1 MADPEKNTVETAVL
15 LSQKA
20 SQPSVPPESPEQP
33 EQPQP
38 DETSARAAGSLR
50 QSGAKLAIGLA
61 VLALLA
67 SSGLGWLAWQVNA
80 RLDGTRQELSR
91 RLADSDEAQREAQ
104 AGTKQDRAALD
115 ALQAKVGALDA
126 RAAEMQSQQLALE
139 TMYQEL
145 SRVRE
150 DRLLSEIEQDVAI
163 AAQQLQLA
171 GNVEAALIA
180 LQGAEARLAKS
191 AQAQFLPLRKL
202 LNRDIER
209 LKALPGADV
218 PGIAMKLNEIL
229 EAVPTLPLAYEQRP
243 APTEP
248 EKPPKPG
255 SAAESAK
262 SPAAPAPQA
271 TSGEIAPAA
280 EPAKAFDWQALGQAW
295 LADLWHEVRQLVRIE
310 RIDRPDPGL
319 LSPRE
324 SLFLRENLRLRLLSA
339 RLGLLAR
346 DGSSFQSDIKQADEW
361 LERYFDNRAPA
372 VAAAQATL
380 KSLAKQDVMHKPIEL
395 NETLSALRN
404 FKLSRDRG
412 DRGTS
417 R

>member
-1 MADPEKNTVETAVL
+1 MADSEKDTVETAVL
-15 LSQKA
+15 LSQQA
-20 SQPSVPPESPEQP
+20 RQPPEPPQQP
-33 EQPQP
+33 EVTSPVAADSPRQP
-38 DETSARAAGSLR
+38 A
-50 QSGAKLAIGLA
+50 AKLAIGLA

-67 SSGLGWLAWQVNA
+67 SSGLGWLAWQGNQ
-80 RLDGTRQELSR
+80 RLEATRQELSR
-91 RLADSDEAQREAQ
+91 RLADSDAAQRDAQ

-150 DRLLSEIEQDVAI
+150 DRLLSEIEQEVAI

-229 EAVPTLPLAYEQRP
+229 DAVPNLPLAYEQRP
-243 APTEP
+243 APTEA

-255 SAAESAK
+255 SAESSIK
-262 SPAAPAPQA
+262 PPASTTTPA
-271 TSGEIAPAA
+271 APAA
-280 EPAKAFDWQALGQAW
+280 EPAKAFDWQALGEAW
-295 LADLWHEVRQLVRIE
+295 LADLWREVRQLVRIE
-310 RIDRPDPGL
+310 RIDRADPGL

-372 VAAAQATL
+372 VAAARATL
-380 KSLAKQDVMHKPIEL
+380 KNLAKQNVMREPIEL
-395 NETLSALRN
+395 NETLAALRN